1 MFFVCFLE
9 SIYVFC
15 VICPWGNIC
24 VSLVFFWRGYVLFSG
39 INSYALYGSFLENIT
54 FLTAGFWNIF
64 LCFVCI
70 SQYIYGLCNVFWE
83 EVSFLWYKYCVFCVG
98 FGLRWPRIVPVI
110 GPIRLISFLRTTW
123 TTCHLSISCFPPLP
137 PPRVNPYPVFPLT
150 TSAC

>member
-70 SQYIYGLCNVFWE
+70 SQYIYGLCNVFWDCSPKNGNLGCAVQNTE
-83 EVSFLWYKYCVFCVG
+83 
-98 FGLRWPRIVPVI
+98 LRERE
-110 GPIRLISFLRTTW
+110 TE
-123 TTCHLSISCFPPLP
+123 
-137 PPRVNPYPVFPLT
+137 
-150 TSAC
+150 

>member
-15 VICPWGNIC
+15 VICPRGNIC

-83 EVSFLWYKYCVFCVG
+83 EVSFL
-98 FGLRWPRIVPVI
+98 
-110 GPIRLISFLRTTW
+110 
-123 TTCHLSISCFPPLP
+123 
-137 PPRVNPYPVFPLT
+137 
-150 TSAC
+150 